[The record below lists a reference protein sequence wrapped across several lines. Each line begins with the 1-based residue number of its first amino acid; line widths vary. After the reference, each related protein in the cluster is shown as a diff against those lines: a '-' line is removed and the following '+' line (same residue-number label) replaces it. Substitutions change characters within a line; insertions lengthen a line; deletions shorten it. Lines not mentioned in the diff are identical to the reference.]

1 MKFLVLLFVSLGP
14 LVTSVSGLSISVLRL
29 KGHTGSNVYESI
41 ANNTNL
47 GSDTI
52 DYNTYY
58 GTVDLDILNSY
69 SPDIIL
75 ISNPSGGNKFYTTS
89 EGDAIQSYLNQ
100 TNRGR
105 GILGEGY
112 VFNSI
117 GATRPKLHFL
127 GSIFGFRDGITYS
140 PVTLDPVFSLF
151 SEYSSSMLFQNFGD
165 TYTSSGFNRGNIPDD
180 GDWGDD
186 DLGDAVVVGETEQG
200 DGVITYYDAE
210 NYRAIYIPVWAAYN
224 GSLQDQQMIYNAFK
238 SIYYG
243 DPMLIPEPT
252 TYALI
257 LGGTVLGYAFWRS
270 RK

>member
-1 MKFLVLLFVSLGP
+1 MKLFCLLLASLGLLVSL
-14 LVTSVSGLSISVLRL
+14 VSGFSISVLRL

-41 ANNTNL
+41 ANNTSL

-52 DYNTYY
+52 NYNTYY
-58 GTVDLDILNSY
+58 GTVNLDILNSY
-69 SPDIIL
+69 SPDILL

-89 EGDAIQSYLNQ
+89 EGDAIQAYLNQ
-100 TNRGR
+100 TNQGR

-127 GSIFGFRDGITYS
+127 GPIFGFREGITYS
-140 PVTLDPVFSLF
+140 PVTLDPVFNLF
-151 SEYSSSMLFQNFGD
+151 SEYSSTMLFQNFGD
-165 TYTSSGFNRGNIPDD
+165 TYTSNGFNRGNMPDD
-180 GDWGDD
+180 GNWGDD
-186 DLGDAVVVGETEQG
+186 DLGDAVVVGEAQQG

-224 GSLQDQQMIYNAFK
+224 GSLQDQQMIYNAFR

-243 DPMLIPEPT
+243 DPMLIPEPST
-252 TYALI
+252 CALLI
-257 LGGTVLGYAFWRS
+257 SVAALGYAFS
-270 RK
+270 RRKK

>member
-1 MKFLVLLFVSLGP
+1 MYFLIPLFASLGL
-14 LVTSVSGLSISVLRL
+14 LVSSVNGLSISVLRL
-29 KGHTGSNVYESI
+29 KGHSGSNVYQSI

-52 DYNTYY
+52 DYNTYF
-58 GTVDLDILNSY
+58 GTINLEILNAY
-69 SPDIIL
+69 SPDILL

-89 EGDAIQSYLNQ
+89 EGEAIQTYLNQ
-100 TNRGR
+100 ADRGR

-127 GSIFGFRDGITYS
+127 GPIFGFRDGIVYS
-140 PVTLDPVFSLF
+140 PVILDPVFSLF
-151 SEYSSSMLFQNFGD
+151 SEYSGSMLFQNFGD
-165 TYTSSGFNRGNIPDD
+165 TYTSNGFNRGNIPDD
-180 GDWGDD
+180 GDWGVD

-224 GSLQDQQMIYNAFK
+224 GSLQDQQMIYNAFR
-238 SIYYG
+238 SIYY
-243 DPMLIPEPT
+243 DDLMLVPEPS
-252 TYALI
+252 TYALF
-257 LGGTVLGYAFWRS
+257 LGGAVLGYAFWRR